1 MNVQTWLD
9 LVQWAI
15 PAGGIGA
22 AIAWVANRKLIRI
35 KLSKTEHD
43 TFHQMYDDV
52 SALLEKTQTKYNEMT
67 ETLEDLRNDR
77 NKISNQMA
85 DLREAVRRI
94 ADCKYL
100 PACPVNEWMQNHP
113 NRTRKLLGDKDR
125 HDAAHL
131 PRDKLRAR

>member
-1 MNVQTWLD
+1 M
-9 LVQWAI
+9 QWAI
-15 PAGGIGA
+15 PAGGVGA
-22 AIAWVANRKLIRI
+22 AIAWVANRKFLKI

-43 TFHQMYDDV
+43 TFHQMYNDV
-52 SALLEKTQTKYNEMT
+52 SALLEETQKKYSELTN
-67 ETLEDLRNDR
+67 TLEDIRNER
-77 NKISNQMA
+77 NMLSNQMA

-100 PACPVNEWMQNHP
+100 PSCPVNEWMQNHP